1 MPADCVYPD
10 AVDAHDAGNTLT
22 GRQPARGIPVR
33 PRAHHAGYPP
43 EALFFPQAVELRLR
57 KIRGSLAQ
65 DIVAAAQFA
74 VFTLQF
80 LQTLTFSGA
89 QSAVT
94 CTGIALILTQP
105 GTQGLRRTADFRG
118 DGADGRPLRVIVIL
132 AFDNHTNGPLTD
144 LRGKARIFSHPVYLS
159 LKEFS
164 LQDSRG
170 DSVTFEEACLR
181 WLEEKADK
189 KSLDSDK
196 SRIEF
201 WLEHFEGIRLKD
213 ISEAKIYSAV
223 SRMHNRKT
231 KEIWKQ
237 KVQAAIRK
245 GKEPPVYE
253 PKPVS
258 TQTKAKHL
266 AMIKAILRAA
276 ERDWKWLEKAPV
288 IKIPAVRNKRV
299 RWLEKEEAK
308 RLIDECPEPLKSVVK
323 FALATGLRKSNII
336 NLEWQQI
343 DMQRRV
349 AWVNPEESKSNRAIG
364 VALNDTACKVLRDQI
379 GKHHKWV
386 FVHTKAAKRADGTS
400 TPAVRKMR
408 IDSKTSWL
416 SACRR
421 AGIEDFRFHDL
432 RHTWASWLIQSGV
445 PLSVL
450 QEMGGWESIEMVRR
464 YAHLAP
470 NHLTEHARKID
481 DIFGDNV
488 PNMSHCGIMEDI
500 KKA

>member
-1 MPADCVYPD
+1 
-10 AVDAHDAGNTLT
+10 
-22 GRQPARGIPVR
+22 
-33 PRAHHAGYPP
+33 
-43 EALFFPQAVELRLR
+43 
-57 KIRGSLAQ
+57 
-65 DIVAAAQFA
+65 
-74 VFTLQF
+74 
-80 LQTLTFSGA
+80 
-89 QSAVT
+89 
-94 CTGIALILTQP
+94 
-105 GTQGLRRTADFRG
+105 
-118 DGADGRPLRVIVIL
+118 
-132 AFDNHTNGPLTD
+132 
-144 LRGKARIFSHPVYLS
+144 
-159 LKEFS
+159 
-164 LQDSRG
+164 
-170 DSVTFEEACLR
+170 
-181 WLEEKADK
+181 
-189 KSLDSDK
+189 DSDK

>member
-1 MPADCVYPD
+1 MSIFRRGEIWYASYSTPGGKRIKESLGTSDKRLATELHDKRKAELWRVDRLGDFPD
-10 AVDAHDAGNTLT
+10 
-22 GRQPARGIPVR
+22 
-33 PRAHHAGYPP
+33 
-43 EALFFPQAVELRLR
+43 
-57 KIRGSLAQ
+57 
-65 DIVAAAQFA
+65 
-74 VFTLQF
+74 
-80 LQTLTFSGA
+80 
-89 QSAVT
+89 
-94 CTGIALILTQP
+94 
-105 GTQGLRRTADFRG
+105 
-118 DGADGRPLRVIVIL
+118 
-132 AFDNHTNGPLTD
+132 
-144 LRGKARIFSHPVYLS
+144 
-159 LKEFS
+159 
-164 LQDSRG
+164 
-170 DSVTFEEACLR
+170 VTFDDACMR
-181 WLEEKADK
+181 WLEEKAEK
-189 KSLDSDK
+189 KSLKDDR
-196 SRIEF
+196 SRMAF
-201 WLEHFEGIRLKD
+201 WLAHFEGVRLKD
-213 ISEAKIYSAV
+213 VTEQKIYSAV
-223 SRMHNRKT
+223 NKMSNRKQL
-231 KEIWKQ
+231 EIWKIKAAVAQ
-237 KVQAAIRK
+237 KN
-245 GKEPPVYE
+245 GEPAPVYSA
-253 PKPVS
+253 KPVTTS
-258 TQTKAKHL
+258 TKAKHL
-266 AMIKAILRAA
+266 ALMKAILRAA

-288 IKIPAVRNKRV
+288 IKIPSVRNKRV

-323 FALATGLRKSNII
+323 FALATGLRKSNIM

-349 AWVNPEESKSNRAIG
+349 AWVNPEDSKSNRAIG

-386 FVHTKAAKRADGTS
+386 FVHTTAAKRADGTS

-481 DIFGDNV
+481 DIFGDDV
-488 PNMSHCGIMEDI
+488 PNMSHSIIMEEI

>member
-1 MPADCVYPD
+1 MSLFRRGEIWYASYSLPGGRRIKESLGTSDKRLATELHDKRKAELWRVDRLGDFPD
-10 AVDAHDAGNTLT
+10 VMFDDA
-22 GRQPARGIPVR
+22 
-33 PRAHHAGYPP
+33 
-43 EALFFPQAVELRLR
+43 
-57 KIRGSLAQ
+57 
-65 DIVAAAQFA
+65 
-74 VFTLQF
+74 
-80 LQTLTFSGA
+80 
-89 QSAVT
+89 
-94 CTGIALILTQP
+94 CM
-105 GTQGLRRTADFRG
+105 
-118 DGADGRPLRVIVIL
+118 
-132 AFDNHTNGPLTD
+132 
-144 LRGKARIFSHPVYLS
+144 
-159 LKEFS
+159 
-164 LQDSRG
+164 
-170 DSVTFEEACLR
+170 R
-181 WLEEKADK
+181 WLEEKAEK
-189 KSLDSDK
+189 KSLKDDR
-196 SRIEF
+196 SRMAF
-201 WLEHFEGIRLKD
+201 WLAHFEGVRLKD
-213 ISEAKIYSAV
+213 VTEQKIYSAV
-223 SRMHNRKT
+223 NKMSNRKQL
-231 KEIWKQ
+231 EIWKIKAAVAQ
-237 KVQAAIRK
+237 KN
-245 GKEPPVYE
+245 GEPAPVYSA
-253 PKPVS
+253 KPVTTS
-258 TQTKAKHL
+258 TKAKHL
-266 AMIKAILRAA
+266 ALMKAILRAA

-288 IKIPAVRNKRV
+288 IKIPSVRNKRV

-323 FALATGLRKSNII
+323 FALATGLRKSNIM

-349 AWVNPEESKSNRAIG
+349 AWVNPEDSKSNRAIG

-386 FVHTKAAKRADGTS
+386 FVHTTAAKRADRTS

-481 DIFGDNV
+481 DIFGDDV
-488 PNMSHCGIMEDI
+488 PNMSHSIIMEEI